1 MFASLAS
8 TILRTVRAGLLI
20 GLGLTAGPALAEYPE
35 RPIRLIVPYAAGG
48 SSDIVGRGFA
58 ERLEKILGQPLVVE
72 NIGGAGGYAG
82 ASRAAAAEP
91 DGYTLLIG
99 SGSELLIRN
108 LLQPT
113 PSADPLAGFTPI
125 SLIGAGP
132 MVLVAKPGLPVGTV
146 PELLA
151 LARGKPD
158 ALNYGTAGHGTFMH
172 LVGEAVRF
180 RGKVGINHV
189 PYRGAAPLMTDV
201 IAGHVDVGVA
211 SLASALPFIQAGK
224 VQALAVSS
232 AARTEFAPQIP
243 ALTELPELGNLSLE
257 LWIGLFGPAKLPP
270 AVATKLQAATATAL
284 EDPELRR
291 KLAVQAIAVRK
302 LSGQD
307 FAAFLKAENEAY
319 RKIITDSQITPQ

>member
-8 TILRTVRAGLLI
+8 TILRTVRAGLLVS
-20 GLGLTAGPALAEYPE
+20 LGLAAGPALAEYPE

-132 MVLVAKPGLPVGTV
+132 MVLVAKPGLPAASV
-146 PELLA
+146 PELLT

-270 AVATKLQAATATAL
+270 AVAAKLQAATATAL